1 MIESDTA
8 RAATRSA
15 WMKDWGQFIVLL
27 MALGGFYGFIR
38 SDMSAMETRLGDRID
53 RNAEAISRNAEAIA
67 QVRGEVAEV
76 RGEVAE
82 VRGEVAHLREGLTQV
97 REGLAQVREDVA
109 HLEGYVRGRL
119 GDDPG

>member
-1 MIESDTA
+1 MIDSDKA

-15 WMKDWGQFIVLL
+15 WMKDWGQFTMLL
-27 MALGGFYGFIR
+27 LALGGFYGFIR
-38 SDMSAMETRLGDRID
+38 SDIREGLTQVRGEVAQGL
-53 RNAEAISRNAEAIA
+53 A
-67 QVRGEVAEV
+67 QVRGEVAHV
-76 RGEVAE
+76 RGEVAQ
-82 VRGEVAHLREGLTQV
+82 VRGEVAQVREELAQI

>member
-15 WMKDWGQFIVLL
+15 WMKDWGQFVVLL
-27 MALGGFYGFIR
+27 LALGGFYGFIR

-53 RNAEAISRNAEAIA
+53 RNAEAITQVRGELA

-76 RGEVAE
+76 R
-82 VRGEVAHLREGLTQV
+82 EGLAEV
-97 REGLAQVREDVA
+97 REGLAQVREHVA
-109 HLEGYVRGRL
+109 HLEGYIRGRL
-119 GDDPG
+119 GDDPGQA

>member
-1 MIESDTA
+1 MIDSDKA

-27 MALGGFYGFIR
+27 LALGGFYGFIR
-38 SDMSAMETRLGDRID
+38 SDMNAMESRLGDRID
-53 RNAEAISRNAEAIA
+53 RSAEAITQVRGELAQGLA

-76 RGEVAE
+76 R
-82 VRGEVAHLREGLTQV
+82 EGLAEV

-109 HLEGYVRGRL
+109 HLEGYIRGRL
-119 GDDPG
+119 GDEPG

>member
-1 MIESDTA
+1 MIDSDTA
-8 RAATRSA
+8 RAATRSE

-27 MALGGFYGFIR
+27 VALGGFYGFIR

-53 RNAEAISRNAEAIA
+53 RNADAIARNAEVIA
-67 QVRGEVAEV
+67 QVRGELAQVREDVA
-76 RGEVAE
+76 
-82 VRGEVAHLREGLTQV
+82 QV

-109 HLEGYVRGRL
+109 HLEGYMRGRL

>member
-1 MIESDTA
+1 MIDSDTA
-8 RAATRSA
+8 RATRSA

-38 SDMSAMETRLGDRID
+38 SDMSAMESRLGDRID
-53 RNAEAISRNAEAIA
+53 RNAEAISRNTEAIA
-67 QVRGEVAEV
+67 QVRGELAQVREDVAQ
-76 RGEVAE
+76 
-82 VRGEVAHLREGLTQV
+82 GLAQV

-109 HLEGYVRGRL
+109 HLEGYIRGRL

>member
-27 MALGGFYGFIR
+27 AALGGFYGFIR

-53 RNAEAISRNAEAIA
+53 RNAELIFANAEAIARNAEAISRNAEAIT
-67 QVRGEVAEV
+67 R
-76 RGEVAE
+76 
-82 VRGEVAHLREGLTQV
+82 V

-109 HLEGYVRGRL
+109 HLEGYIRGRL